1 MKISIVTPAYNAEKY
16 IENLIKS
23 VLEQSHNNYELII
36 VDDGSTDDTY
46 ETIKKWHQNDKRIKV
61 YTKQNEGPALA
72 RKYGLK
78 EATGDLIFFVDAD
91 DWINSPYDLKDIAK
105 IMEDETIDVLF
116 IDILEILG
124 KNKKINTTLR
134 GLKSGKGNLENL
146 NMQIPAGLGSKI
158 FRKSKLKEDFFVNSK
173 VYEDLYVGYRYLDY
187 CNNYYYLKKPIYVI
201 YHEENSNSLSNL
213 NNINNNIN
221 THEKATDIIYQ
232 TYNDLEKNW
241 AKKNVASYM
250 PYMFLLYIK
259 NILKRKYKSTPK
271 KLLNEKIKK
280 IVEILKKEKIMIQ
293 PTKHA
298 IFKKIIYKTLLNI
311 YHFFTMN

>member
-91 DWINSPYDLKDIAK
+91 DWINSPDDLKDIAK

-116 IDILEILG
+116 IDIL
-124 KNKKINTTLR
+124 KKR
-134 GLKSGKGNLENL
+134 
-146 NMQIPAGLGSKI
+146 
-158 FRKSKLKEDFFVNSK
+158 
-173 VYEDLYVGYRYLDY
+173 
-187 CNNYYYLKKPIYVI
+187 
-201 YHEENSNSLSNL
+201 
-213 NNINNNIN
+213 
-221 THEKATDIIYQ
+221 
-232 TYNDLEKNW
+232 
-241 AKKNVASYM
+241 
-250 PYMFLLYIK
+250 
-259 NILKRKYKSTPK
+259 
-271 KLLNEKIKK
+271 
-280 IVEILKKEKIMIQ
+280 
-293 PTKHA
+293 
-298 IFKKIIYKTLLNI
+298 
-311 YHFFTMN
+311 